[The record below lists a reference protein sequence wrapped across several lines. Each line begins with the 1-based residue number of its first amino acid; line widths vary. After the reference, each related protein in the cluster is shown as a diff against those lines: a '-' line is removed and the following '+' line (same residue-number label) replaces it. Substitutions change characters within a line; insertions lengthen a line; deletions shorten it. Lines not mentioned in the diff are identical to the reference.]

1 MLLDLTLAANIKGSW
16 CSFRFEF
23 GLPVVLEK
31 NRADLS
37 IIWLSEK
44 YFILQYLKLHVC
56 YCSLFHS
63 KISKDDIGGKYRYSN
78 FYQNSLK
85 KTLIQIKIN
94 NLH

>member
-31 NRADLS
+31 KRADLS

-44 YFILQYLKLHVC
+44 YFILQCLKLHVC

-63 KISKDDIGGKYRYSN
+63 KISKDDNGGESGI
-78 FYQNSLK
+78 QISI
-85 KTLIQIKIN
+85 KTL
-94 NLH
+94 

>member
-44 YFILQYLKLHVC
+44 YFILQWLKLQVC

-63 KISKDDIGGKYRYSN
+63 KISKDDIGGNFRYSKFLLKLFKKN
-78 FYQNSLK
+78 FDPN
-85 KTLIQIKIN
+85 
-94 NLH
+94 

>member
-44 YFILQYLKLHVC
+44 YFILQCLKLQVC
-56 YCSLFHS
+56 YSSLFHS

-85 KTLIQIKIN
+85 KIKIN
-94 NLH
+94 NSH